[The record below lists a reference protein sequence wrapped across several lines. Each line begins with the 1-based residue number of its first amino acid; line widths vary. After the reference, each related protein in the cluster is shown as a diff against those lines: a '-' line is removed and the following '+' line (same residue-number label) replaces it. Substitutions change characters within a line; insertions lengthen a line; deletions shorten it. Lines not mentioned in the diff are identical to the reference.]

1 MSRNIMDAV
10 LGACRVRA
18 APWRGG
24 HAEPTQSPPVT
35 GAAYGHSP
43 MGLPAVPAGYVEE
56 EGMA

>member
-1 MSRNIMDAV
+1 MDAV
-10 LGACRVRA
+10 LCACRVGA

-43 MGLPAVPAGYVEE
+43 MGLAAVPAGYVEE